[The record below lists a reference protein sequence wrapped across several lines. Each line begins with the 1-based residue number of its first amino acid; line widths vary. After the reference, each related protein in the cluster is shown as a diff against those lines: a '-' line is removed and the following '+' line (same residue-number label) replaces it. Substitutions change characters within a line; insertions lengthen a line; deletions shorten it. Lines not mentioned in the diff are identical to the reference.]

1 VLAHPQRLRHFR
13 HLQQRSPPQLGFLAG
28 RRAAEYRRR
37 PRVGFRQPQQDPH
50 RRGFSRAIRSQ
61 QGQQFAALDSQIDS
75 PQRFNRSVPFGN
87 SP

>member
-1 VLAHPQRLRHFR
+1 MASASIDEGASLSRYPEVITRKQLDVLAHPQRLRHFR

-61 QGQQFAALDSQIDS
+61 
-75 PQRFNRSVPFGN
+75 
-87 SP
+87 